1 MGPSSA
7 AGTEPGGRASDRPT
21 SEGPQH
27 GLQVGVSDQGGGG
40 LQAEGLL
47 QPVQESGGDL
57 DGESAGPLGEHGHGV
72 HQGSFMHWKT
82 EERGRGHQRV
92 TTRGRAE
99 QQLHQAWSNRHLLAV
114 GTG

>member
-7 AGTEPGGRASDRPT
+7 AGTEPASRVSDQPT

-27 GLQVGVSDQGGGG
+27 SLQVGLSDQGGGG

-92 TTRGRAE
+92 TSRGRAE
-99 QQLHQAWSNRHLLAV
+99 QQLHQAWSNRHLLVV